1 MGCVRA
7 VGHVP
12 ILRAFARGSTPPA
25 GVRTLGRSNPV
36 PTPVRLAVKRSGGGR
51 VFLTESTGETRVEVA
66 LEAAFWRITAPP
78 SRTKR

>member
-1 MGCVRA
+1 MSPFYGPSPGEVRPLPEPA
-7 VGHVP
+7 R
-12 ILRAFARGSTPPA
+12 RAAPD
-25 GVRTLGRSNPV
+25 PV

-66 LEAAFWRITAPP
+66 LEAAFGRITAPP

>member
-1 MGCVRA
+1 MSPFYGPSPGELCPLPEPARRA
-7 VGHVP
+7 AP
-12 ILRAFARGSTPPA
+12 D
-25 GVRTLGRSNPV
+25 PV